1 MTVPLRTVGL
11 LGLAVAMLGAGYVFV
26 PSPGATTLPASAAT
40 APKPVVAAIA
50 APTPTPSP
58 APTQSTAPAPAAKP
72 ATTLAASRPPVPYV
86 TRGHSN
92 YYASPS
98 IDTAATSKA
107 AATTSDGKP
116 TVDMGTFTASSLSPD
131 AKLATDGTQQASL
144 AEPPKSSGDDSKAK
158 AAVEQDGYRNVRGLV
173 KDGDV
178 WRGRAMRG
186 RTEIAIRVNADGSV
200 SAD

>member
-1 MTVPLRTVGL
+1 MTVPLRTFGL
-11 LGLAVAMLGAGYVFV
+11 LGLAVAMLGAGYLFV
-26 PSPGATTLPASAAT
+26 PSPGATTLPAPAAT

-50 APTPTPSP
+50 APTLTPSP
-58 APTQSTAPAPAAKP
+58 APTPAAAPAPAAKP
-72 ATTLAASRPPVPYV
+72 ATTLAANRPPVPYV

-98 IDTAATSKA
+98 IDPATSPRAATS
-107 AATTSDGKP
+107 SDGK
-116 TVDMGTFTASSLSPD
+116 TIDMGTFTANSLSSD

-144 AEPPKSSGDDSKAK
+144 AEPPKSSGDDSKAR
-158 AAVEQDGYRNVRGLV
+158 AAVEQDGYRNVRNLV